1 MRRAFLPVALAA
13 LCLVA
18 ACKEEA
24 AVPNPVALD
33 AEAIGYF
40 CQMNILDHGGPKAQV
55 HLDAFP
61 GKPLFFSQVRD
72 AVAYLRMQEKDGQI
86 LATYVTDMGSSP
98 DWNAPALAAWIPAEK
113 AVYVV
118 GSDRL
123 GGMDQP
129 EFVPFAEAAAAEAFA
144 AEHGGNLMTLA
155 EIPDSALSNP
165 EAEAAPSDATDF
177 TTRLKSLSQPE
188 GN

>member
-1 MRRAFLPVALAA
+1 MKRLLLA
-13 LCLVA
+13 LCLLA

-24 AVPNPVALD
+24 AVPDPVSLD

-72 AVAYLRMQEKDGQI
+72 AVAYLRMQEKDGQVQ
-86 LATYVTDMGSSP
+86 ASYVTDMGSSP
-98 DWNAPALAAWIPAEK
+98 DWEAPALAGWIAAEK

-129 EFVPFAEAAAAEAFA
+129 EFIPFADPAAAQAFA
-144 AEHGGNLMTLA
+144 AEHGGSVMPLA
-155 EIPDSALSNP
+155 DIPDTALSNP
-165 EAEAAPSDATDF
+165 EAAATPGDAADF